1 MAHREY
7 RDSEGVAWQVW
18 EVIPQSS
25 ERRKL
30 RERRMAPRDALERR
44 KRHEARLRL
53 SNGESDG
60 WIVFES
66 HDQKKRLRPI
76 PKDWNNASVTELES
90 MCVRAERASRP
101 SRRLVE

>member
-7 RDSEGVAWQVW
+7 VDSEGVAWQVW
-18 EVIPQSS
+18 EVIPQSV

-30 RERRMAPRDALERR
+30 RERRIAPRDANDRR
-44 KRHEARLRL
+44 QRHEARLRL
-53 SNGESDG
+53 SDGEVDG
-60 WIVFES
+60 WLVFEC

-76 PKDWNNASVTELES
+76 PKDWHRASVTELES
-90 MCVRAERASRP
+90 ICARAERASRP

>member
-7 RDSEGVAWQVW
+7 VDSQGAAWQVW
-18 EVIPQSS
+18 EVIPQSV

-30 RERRMAPRDALERR
+30 RERRIAPRDAHDRR
-44 KRHEARLRL
+44 QRHEARLRL
-53 SNGESDG
+53 SDGEIDG
-60 WIVFES
+60 WLVFEC

-76 PKDWNNASVTELES
+76 PTDWHRASVTELES
-90 MCVRAERASRP
+90 ICARAERASRP

>member
-18 EVIPQSS
+18 EVIPHSS

-30 RERRMAPRDALERR
+30 RERRLAPRDVLDRR

-60 WIVFES
+60 WIVFECR
-66 HDQKKRLRPI
+66 DQKRRLRPI
-76 PKDWNNASVTELES
+76 PTDWHKASETELES
-90 MCVRAERASRP
+90 MCARAERASRP
-101 SRRLVE
+101 PRRLVE